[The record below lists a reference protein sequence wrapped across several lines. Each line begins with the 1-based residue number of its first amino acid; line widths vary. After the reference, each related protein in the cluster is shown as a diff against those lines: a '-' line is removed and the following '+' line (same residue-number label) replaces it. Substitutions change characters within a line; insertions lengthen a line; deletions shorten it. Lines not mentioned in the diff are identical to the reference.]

1 MARAQAFSHVGMLGM
16 HLQIN
21 PRKYA
26 MHIQAPRATPRPY
39 LPKIAIWTGS
49 GITSLALTGA
59 VVLSLDISPSAARSV
74 AASTVFPVG
83 PADRDVAARYGVI
96 DHSKISV
103 SDILPDTD
111 PAPTF

>member
-1 MARAQAFSHVGMLGM
+1 
-16 HLQIN
+16 
-21 PRKYA
+21 
-26 MHIQAPRATPRPY
+26 MHIQAPRVTRRRS

-59 VVLSLDISPSAARSV
+59 VVLSLDISPSAVRP
-74 AASTVFPVG
+74 AAATAVFPVG
-83 PADRDVAARYGVI
+83 PADKDVAARYGVV
-96 DHSKISV
+96 DHSTISV